1 MTSDDKNKGIGSMD
15 NDDAIDIEEA
25 VSGVGADDDMIDV
38 GDDDEMDMD
47 GGEDFSFDV
56 NEKQKGGGLKKILAP
71 ALVLVA
77 AAGVG
82 GYIVMN
88 PDILTKFM
96 GGASAPVQQQAM
108 SSPSAFGDAGAPP
121 AASPE
126 LPQPA
131 GAAGDLPVPEV
142 TDMAAMTPEQP
153 MVPETTQPLVDD
165 QMPRGPEEVLD
176 VTAAT
181 PEAPPESPIA
191 APDQTAMVD
200 TTGQD
205 VWQAPEPEAQ
215 PAPTPAPEVVAEAAP
230 VVEPVAVAAAPE
242 APVVESPMDANGA
255 ALNAEA
261 PSAPGDVPATPLEM
275 GSADDVPAVQTAAP
289 SESVPPEMPVATSQ
303 PVEIPPAAAQQP
315 AAPAALTPQGTMA
328 QVTPPGT
335 AAPRAGSG
343 DAYYDAGINLPR
355 GPIAKETI
363 REVDPSV
370 EPGQKMI
377 IAKKD
382 YNQSSQE
389 ALLESASRAL
399 KLQRYDAALEMY
411 EQLYAKNKRDRRI
424 LMGLAVSQQYAGRTE
439 AAIQT
444 YETLLDI
451 DPKNAGAMVNMLGLL
466 RAQYPEVA
474 LRRLM
479 DLQERFPGN
488 AGIAAQIGLTQAELG
503 HYDDAVRYMQ
513 MAASLEPR
521 NAQHLFNLAV
531 IADRKGA
538 AGDAVKYY
546 EQALEADAV
555 YSGGKS
561 LPRETIYDRLAKL
574 RRN

>member
-1 MTSDDKNKGIGSMD
+1 MTSDDKNKGIGSTD

-25 VSGVGADDDMIDV
+25 VSGVGADDDMIDD
-38 GDDDEMDMD
+38 GDDEIDMD
-47 GGEDFSFDV
+47 GGEDFSFDM
-56 NEKQKGGGLKKILAP
+56 NEKQKGGGLKKIMAP

-96 GGASAPVQQQAM
+96 GGAAAPVQQEAM
-108 SSPSAFGDAGAPP
+108 ASPSAFGG
-121 AASPE
+121 PE

-131 GAAGDLPVPEV
+131 GAAADLPVPET
-142 TDMAAMTPEQP
+142 TDMTAMAPEIAP
-153 MVPETTQPLVDD
+153 PPTDEP
-165 QMPRGPEEVLD
+165 MPRGPEDIMD
-176 VTAAT
+176 VTAA
-181 PEAPPESPIA
+181 PESPVA
-191 APDQTAMVD
+191 APDQTALVD
-200 TTGQD
+200 TTGED

-215 PAPTPAPEVVAEAAP
+215 PAPEVAATPEIPP
-230 VVEPVAVAAAPE
+230 VVEPVAVAE
-242 APVVESPMDANGA
+242 APVAVSEVTPVTAAEPPIDTNGA
-255 ALNAEA
+255 ALNAET
-261 PSAPGDVPATPLEM
+261 PSAPGDAPAMPEEM
-275 GSADDVPAVQTAAP
+275 GSADDAPAVQTASP
-289 SESVPPEMPVATSQ
+289 SESMPPEMPVVTAQ
-303 PVEIPPAAAQQP
+303 PVEIPPVAQQP

-335 AAPRAGSG
+335 AAPRAGTG

-355 GPIAKETI
+355 GPIAKDTI

-399 KLQRYDAALEMY
+399 KLQRYEAALEMY
-411 EQLYAKNKRDRRI
+411 EQLHAKNKRDRRI

-439 AAIQT
+439 SAIQT

-451 DPKNAGAMVNMLGLL
+451 DPKNADAMVNMLGLL

-474 LRRLM
+474 LRRLL

-521 NAQHLFNLAV
+521 NAQHLFNIAV

-538 AGDAVKYY
+538 AGDAIKYY